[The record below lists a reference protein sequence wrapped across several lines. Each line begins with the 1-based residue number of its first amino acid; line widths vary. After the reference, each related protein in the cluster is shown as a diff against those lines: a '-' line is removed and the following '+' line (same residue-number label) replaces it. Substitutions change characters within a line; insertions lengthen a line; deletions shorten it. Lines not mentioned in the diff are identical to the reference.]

1 MGTEKV
7 DVLRGE
13 AEPGHNALFVVAKD
27 PIAVCDL
34 HMGDGGGPG
43 SGLEV
48 GDIHTF
54 GGHGGAH
61 EGPIL
66 VCTHH
71 AGVGG
76 FAPQPE
82 GIDGHINRIS
92 AGVGLPGPVV
102 DVHAVVAHGG
112 QLDFF
117 VHWRHPFLMGEQ
129 SPHAL
134 EGLLG
139 VQGGL
144 IAVGCHQLDGGPAPV
159 PPDLQLLQQLRQG
172 DAAVAWD
179 QMAVAVPIAVHQME
193 VGHPPA
199 QLIQIVR
206 DGLPDDPGGHHIA
219 HTHKSGRIH
228 RLQRLGQLPGS
239 GADIGLIGGEGLQ
252 QNGVADGLGVIRQF
266 PEEVNGCR

>member
-1 MGTEKV
+1 
-7 DVLRGE
+7 
-13 AEPGHNALFVVAKD
+13 
-27 PIAVCDL
+27 
-34 HMGDGGGPG
+34 
-43 SGLEV
+43 
-48 GDIHTF
+48 
-54 GGHGGAH
+54 
-61 EGPIL
+61 
-66 VCTHH
+66 
-71 AGVGG
+71 
-76 FAPQPE
+76 
-82 GIDGHINRIS
+82 
-92 AGVGLPGPVV
+92 
-102 DVHAVVAHGG
+102 
-112 QLDFF
+112 
-117 VHWRHPFLMGEQ
+117 MGEQ

-228 RLQRLGQLPGS
+228 LLQRLGQLPGS

-266 PEEVNGCR
+266 PEAADETAAELPAGGGVAAVSGGDEGMVRAQRFAHVEAELQIVQGVCALELTPQHVVVRIGIVLGGVDPHGHLMALDEGQNSGKLSRARSGAKAWGRPPQSSI